1 MARRPVALAAAVVL
15 ILEACG
21 IVLLNWI
28 LSIVVDKQQMSLA
41 GLQPRAMSTGS
52 WVAGGLFGLYLLC
65 CAVILIRT
73 AVRDRAPGGF
83 AKIVLISAAVVHGL
97 LGAFSVGLV
106 GWVAF
111 LAMMVV
117 LGMIVLTLVAY
128 GEGRAHGAAH
138 DGGGDGSGGSDGSG
152 GNPAGDSSRQGPDGP
167 YGSDGP
173 YGPCGSDSPH
183 GADSPRGP
191 RPAAPGA
198 V

>member
-15 ILEACG
+15 IFEACG

-65 CAVILIRT
+65 CALILIRT
-73 AVRDRAPGGF
+73 ALRDRAPGGF
-83 AKIVLISAAVVHGL
+83 ARIVLISAAVVHGL

-128 GEGRAHGAAH
+128 GEGRAPGDAHGPADGAAH
-138 DGGGDGSGGSDGSG
+138 DD
-152 GNPAGDSSRQGPDGP
+152 GNPAGGGSPQGPDGP
-167 YGSDGP
+167 Y
-173 YGPCGSDSPH
+173 
-183 GADSPRGP
+183 GP